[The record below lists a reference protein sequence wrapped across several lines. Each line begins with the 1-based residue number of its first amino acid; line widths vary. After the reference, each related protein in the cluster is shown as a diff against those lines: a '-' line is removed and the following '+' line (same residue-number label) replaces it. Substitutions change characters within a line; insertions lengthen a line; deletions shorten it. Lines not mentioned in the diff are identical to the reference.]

1 MPAVTP
7 LTRKSVA
14 DVTRRKLRTM
24 LVVLGIMIGVGGL
37 TAINVASGALY
48 SAFAYSHSERA
59 TADLVVDAEAVDPSL
74 AAGLG
79 AIPNVETVMIDT
91 NYPTRWQ
98 ISAPPG
104 HANMGIIARSDLAH
118 SALYPIQLSDGRYP
132 GKGEIVMESSD
143 RALQPFRI
151 GDSATIATARGPVSL
166 QVVGLS
172 RTLGDLGAGFSSFAR
187 AYMSE
192 EGLAAATGVD
202 KPNTVSIKVR
212 DPKQGRETLASI
224 IQDLRGHGVVVLDG
238 SIRDNDFDPTPV
250 NGLFTVMNVLS
261 LIALLLTAFL
271 ILNTITTL
279 VGEQVGI
286 IGTMKAIG
294 ASRGKVLRG
303 YLTTIVLF
311 GVAGTLFGIAGGLLG
326 GYLLTRFLAD
336 VITLDIGPF
345 RVDPGVIAISVAVG
359 IGVPLAAAI
368 LPVLAGTRISVR
380 EAISAYG
387 VSGGGRGSARPVPA
401 FLSRVPQIVWL
412 GLRSVFRRRSQ
423 AAFTLLALTFTATAF
438 LAIQTTTYS
447 VDIFISRLFDQYGSD
462 LFVFTNRPQP
472 ANKIRADL
480 LSTSNVATVERFENT
495 GAQSKWG
502 TVILTGTEDD
512 PKLYR
517 RDVLRG
523 RWFRPGEMGVV
534 LVNEQLASK
543 AGLKVGDGL
552 PLSLGAKAE
561 TFDVIGIVHDLNGG
575 LGTVG
580 VALTPIGQLDDF
592 KDRPAGLASGFMI
605 GTADHSPKAVDE
617 TANQLDDK
625 LTGEGLAPVVTTNAQ
640 NIKRNQNQFQV
651 LYLLLYAVAAIVAL
665 VGILGLFN
673 TLTTSVLERRREIG
687 VLRSLGATGTRVAAV
702 FWIEGLALAGIAW
715 ALAVVL
721 GLPAAYGFVS
731 LIGAVLINIGFAF
744 NPLNLLPMLI
754 FTFAIATL
762 ASVIPALSAAR
773 LRVAETLRYE

>member
-1 MPAVTP
+1 MTP
-7 LTRKSVA
+7 LTRKSLA
-14 DVTRRKLRTM
+14 DVTRRKLRTV

-48 SAFAYSHSERA
+48 SAFAYSHTERA
-59 TADLVVDAEAVDPSL
+59 TADLVVDAEAIDPSL
-74 AAGLG
+74 AAGIG
-79 AIPNVETVMIDT
+79 VIPNVETVMIDT
-91 NYPTRWQ
+91 NYRTRWR

-118 SALYPIQLSDGRYP
+118 SALYPIQLSGGRYP

-151 GDSATIATARGPVSL
+151 GDSVTIGTAHGPVSL
-166 QVVGLS
+166 RVVGLS

-187 AYMSE
+187 AYMSQ
-192 EGLAAATGVD
+192 EGLAEATGVD

-212 DPKQGRETLASI
+212 DPKQSRDTLAVI
-224 IQDLRGHGVVVLDG
+224 IQNLRSNGVVVLNA
-238 SIRDNDFDPTPV
+238 SIRGNDFDPTPV
-250 NGLFTVMNVLS
+250 NGLITVMNALS

-279 VGEQVGI
+279 VGEQTGI

-303 YLTTIVLF
+303 YLTTVALF
-311 GVAGTLFGIAGGLLG
+311 AVAGTILGIAAGLVG
-326 GYLLTRFLAD
+326 GYLFTRFLAD
-336 VITLDIGPF
+336 LITLDIGPF
-345 RVDPGVIAISVAVG
+345 RVDPVVIAISVAVG
-359 IGVPLAAAI
+359 LGVPLGAAI

-380 EAISAYG
+380 EAVSAYG
-387 VSGGGRGSARPVPA
+387 VSGGRKGSARPVPA
-401 FLSRVPQIVWL
+401 LLNRVPQIAWL
-412 GLRSVFRRRSQ
+412 GVRSVFRRRSR
-423 AAFTLLALTFTATAF
+423 AAFTLLALTFSATSF
-438 LAIQTTTYS
+438 LAIQTTAYS
-447 VDIFISRLFDQYGSD
+447 FDIFLGRLFEQYGAD

-472 ANKIRADL
+472 ADQIRAEL
-480 LSTSNVATVERFENT
+480 LSTRNVTTVERFENT
-495 GAQSKWG
+495 GAKSKWG

-517 RDVLRG
+517 RDVLLG
-523 RWFRPGEMGVV
+523 RWFRPGELGVV

-552 PLSLGAKAE
+552 PLSLGAKVE
-561 TFDVIGIVHDLNGG
+561 TFQVIGIVHDLNGG
-575 LGTVG
+575 IGTVG
-580 VALTPIGQLDDF
+580 VALAPIGQLYEF
-592 KDRPAGLASGFMI
+592 EDRPAGLASGFMI
-605 GTADHSPKAVDE
+605 ATADHSQRAVDE
-617 TANQLDDK
+617 TANRLDDK
-625 LTGEGLAPVVTTNAQ
+625 LTAEGLAPVVTTNAQ

-651 LYLLLYAVAAIVAL
+651 LYLLLYSVAAIVAL
-665 VGILGLFN
+665 VGILSLFN

-687 VLRSLGATGTRVAAV
+687 VLRSLGATGARVAAV

-721 GLPAAYGFVS
+721 GLPAAYGFIS
-731 LIGAVLINIGFAF
+731 LISAVLVNVGFAF
-744 NPLNLLPMLI
+744 NPLNLLPMLV
-754 FTFAIATL
+754 FTFGIATL

>member
-1 MPAVTP
+1 MTP
-7 LTRKSVA
+7 LTRKSVV
-14 DVTRRKLRTM
+14 DITRRKLRTV

-59 TADLVVDAEAVDPSL
+59 TADLVVDAEAVDQSL
-74 AAGLG
+74 AAGLS

-104 HANMGIIARSDLAH
+104 HVNMGIIARSDLAH
-118 SALYPIQLSDGRYP
+118 SALYPVQLSDGRYP
-132 GKGEIVMESSD
+132 GKSEIVMESSD

-151 GDSATIATARGPVSL
+151 GDSVTIASAHGPVSL
-166 QVVGLS
+166 RVVGLS
-172 RTLGDLGAGFSSFAR
+172 RTLGDLSAGFSSFAR

-192 EGLAAATGVD
+192 EGLAEATGVD
-202 KPNTVSIKVR
+202 RPNTVSIKVR
-212 DPKQGRETLASI
+212 DPNQGRDTLALI
-224 IQDLRGHGVVVLDG
+224 IQDLRSHGVVVLDA
-238 SIRDNDFDPTPV
+238 SIRGNDFDPTPA
-250 NGLFTVMNVLS
+250 NGLFTVMSALS

-279 VGEQVGI
+279 VGEQTGI
-286 IGTMKAIG
+286 IGTMKAM
-294 ASRGKVLRG
+294 L
-303 YLTTIVLF
+303 
-311 GVAGTLFGIAGGLLG
+311 GIAAGLVG
-326 GYLLTRFLAD
+326 GYLFTRFLAD
-336 VITLDIGPF
+336 LITLDIGPF
-345 RVDPGVIAISVAVG
+345 RVDPGVIVVSVAVG
-359 IGVPLAAAI
+359 LGVPLAAAI

-387 VSGGGRGSARPVPA
+387 VSGGGKASTRPVPA
-401 FLSRVPQIVWL
+401 LLSRVPQIAWL

-423 AAFTLLALTFTATAF
+423 AAFTLLALTFSATAF

-447 VDIFISRLFDQYGSD
+447 VDTFISHLFEQYGSD

-472 ANKIRADL
+472 ADQIRAEL
-480 LSTSNVATVERFENT
+480 LSTPNVATVERFENT
-495 GAQSKWG
+495 GAKSKWG

-517 RDVLRG
+517 RDLLRG

-543 AGLKVGDGL
+543 AGLKVGDDL

-561 TFDVIGIVHDLNGG
+561 TFQVIGIVHDLNGG
-575 LGTVG
+575 LGTIG
-580 VALTPIGQLDDF
+580 VALTPIGQLYEF
-592 KDRPAGLASGFMI
+592 EDRPAGFASGFMI
-605 GTADHSPKAVDE
+605 GTEDHSQKAVDE
-617 TANQLDDK
+617 TANRLDDK

-687 VLRSLGATGTRVAAV
+687 VLRSLGATGARVAAV

-721 GLPAAYGFVS
+721 GLPAAYGFIV

-754 FTFAIATL
+754 FTFVIATL